1 MAIFK
6 KDLNESD
13 KPSMRLNR
21 RLMAVFKKD
30 LNEKAKNL
38 ALAKWARSD
47 QEFLPAALSI
57 LETPASPVRIGL
69 LWAICLLMGFAIL
82 WSYFGRI
89 DILAVAQGK
98 IQPTGRVKTI
108 QPLETGRVVAIHVE
122 NGQHVAAGDV
132 LVELDPAE
140 AIADEQAS
148 LSALAAYKAE
158 RLRRRA
164 ALQAAETALSGPTP
178 KIDWPDDVP
187 APIREREERVL
198 KGDLKQLRVSAQS
211 YDAQIEQKKDEERRL
226 ASTISAEQM
235 LIDTLQQR
243 VAMRRAL
250 LARGSTPKAAV
261 IDALET
267 LQTQQTQ
274 LAAQKGQLQEARAA
288 QEVLAQDRQKTID
301 SFIADNGQKLSEA
314 ERQIDD
320 LEQKFA
326 KAHVKTGHM
335 TLTSPIAGTVLGL
348 AVTTRNQVLTTS
360 EELMR
365 IVPDD
370 AGLEIEA
377 YLENKDIGFIAPGQA
392 AIVKV
397 ESFPFTRF
405 GTLDATVVRVAHDA
419 IPEPDAQTIEGNPA
433 KPPKPDYFAGAQ
445 RVQNLVFPV
454 TLHTQKAGMS
464 VDGLEVPLTPGMAVT
479 VEIKTGKRRILEYL
493 FSPLVETASRAM
505 RER

>member
-1 MAIFK
+1 MSIREYGERTTDALWTWCQRSFRK
-6 KDLNESD
+6 LHGD
-13 KPSMRLNR
+13 
-21 RLMAVFKKD
+21 
-30 LNEKAKNL
+30 KAKEV
-38 ALAKWARSD
+38 ALVKWTRSD
-47 QEFLPAALSI
+47 QEFLPAALAI
-57 LETPASPVRIGL
+57 LETPPSPIRIGL
-69 LWAICLLMGFAIL
+69 LWAICLLMAFAIG
-82 WSYFGRI
+82 WSYFGYI

-108 QPLETGRVVAIHVE
+108 QPLETGRVVALHVE

-140 AIADEQAS
+140 AVADETAS
-148 LSALAAYKAE
+148 TSAFAAYKAE

-164 ALQAAETALSGPTP
+164 ALAAAENPAPDEFP
-178 KIDWPDDVP
+178 KIAWPEDIP
-187 APIREREERVL
+187 TPIREREDRVL
-198 KGDLKQLRVSAQS
+198 KGDLGQMRISIQS
-211 YDAQIEQKKDEERRL
+211 YDAQIAQKKDEERRFENTVT
-226 ASTISAEQM
+226 AQKT
-235 LIDTLQQR
+235 LIETLQQR

-267 LQTQQTQ
+267 LQTQQMALATQ
-274 LAAQKGQLQEARAA
+274 QGQLIEARAA
-288 QEVLAQDRQKTID
+288 QEVLAKDRQKTLD
-301 SFIADNGQKLSEA
+301 SFIAENGQKLAEA

-320 LEQKFA
+320 LEQKSV

-348 AVTTRNQVLTTS
+348 SVTTKNQVLTSS

-370 AGLEIEA
+370 AGLEIEC
-377 YLENKDIGFIAPGQA
+377 YVENKDIGFVRSAQR
-392 AIVKV
+392 AIVKI
-397 ESFPFTRF
+397 ESFPFTRY
-405 GTLDATVVRVAHDA
+405 GSLDAKVTRVAHDA

-433 KPPKPDYFAGAQ
+433 KPPKTGYFGGGQ

-454 TLHTQKAGMS
+454 TLLSDRATMD
-464 VDGLEVPLTPGMAVT
+464 VDGVEIPLSPGMAVT

>member
-1 MAIFK
+1 MSIWKLAS
-6 KDLNESD
+6 SD
-13 KPSMRLNR
+13 RAKE
-21 RLMAVFKKD
+21 AV
-30 LNEKAKNL
+30 LV
-38 ALAKWARSD
+38 KWARSD
-47 QEFLPAALSI
+47 QEFLPAALAI
-57 LETPASPVRIGL
+57 LETPPSPVRIGL
-69 LWAICLLMGFAIL
+69 LWAICLLMAFALL
-82 WSYFGRI
+82 WSYFGHI

-108 QPLETGRVVAIHVE
+108 QPLETGRVVALHVE

-140 AIADEQAS
+140 AVADETAS
-148 LSALAAYKAE
+148 TSAFAAYKAE
-158 RLRRRA
+158 RLRRKA
-164 ALQAAETALSGPTP
+164 ALDAMEGLAPNETP
-178 KIDWPDDVP
+178 KIAWPQDIP
-187 APIREREERVL
+187 TPIREREDRVL
-198 KGDLKQLRVSAQS
+198 KGDLGQVRISVQS
-211 YDAQIEQKKDEERRL
+211 YDAQIAQKKDEEQRL
-226 ASTISAEQM
+226 QSTVAAEQS
-235 LIDTLQQR
+235 LIETLQQR

-261 IDALET
+261 IDAMET
-267 LQTQQTQ
+267 LQTQQTALTTQ
-274 LAAQKGQLQEARAA
+274 QGQLIEARAA
-288 QEVLAQDRQKTID
+288 QEVLAKDRQKTIE
-301 SFIADNGQKLSEA
+301 SFIAENSQKLAEA

-320 LEQKFA
+320 LEQKSV

-348 AVTTRNQVLTTS
+348 SVTTKNQVLTSS

-370 AGLEIEA
+370 AGLEIEC
-377 YLENKDIGFIAPGQA
+377 YLENKDVGFVKNGQQ
-392 AIVKV
+392 AIVKI
-397 ESFPFTRF
+397 ESFPFTRY
-405 GTLDATVVRVAHDA
+405 GSLGATVTRVAHDA

-433 KPPKPDYFAGAQ
+433 KQPKTGYFGGAQ

-454 TLHTQKAGMS
+454 TLQSDLPAMS
-464 VDGLEVPLTPGMAVT
+464 IDGVDIPLSPGMAVT